1 MSRPSHMNCL
11 MLASNSDDA
20 VVAVA
25 FHGLGM
31 IDLAIFIFE
40 ENTFYET
47 LMSLV

>member
-1 MSRPSHMNCL
+1 

-31 IDLAIFIFE
+31 IDLAIFIF
-40 ENTFYET
+40 TFYET

>member
-1 MSRPSHMNCL
+1 MNCL

-25 FHGLGM
+25 FYGLGM
-31 IDLAIFIFE
+31 TDLTFFIFE
-40 ENTFYET
+40 ENTFFET